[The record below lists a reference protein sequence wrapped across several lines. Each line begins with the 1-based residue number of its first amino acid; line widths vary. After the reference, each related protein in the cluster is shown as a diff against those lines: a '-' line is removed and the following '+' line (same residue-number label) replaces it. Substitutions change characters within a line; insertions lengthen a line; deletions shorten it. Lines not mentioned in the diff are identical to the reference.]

1 MKRFFLLHRIWF
13 LLLAL
18 TLSAGVFTGCS
29 GDGGSTDSGDYEYD
43 YFSGYAYYGSKTF
56 AASDF
61 DDASLAGKY
70 DVVKILFSSASE
82 GTVKITY
89 YGAADDGSDTS
100 ESGTFSVSAGQAK
113 ITIAGK
119 TETTSKLSS
128 YNGTFTI
135 GSDTSISFSRTQGK
149 KITDA
154 GKAAIITVTLNANF
168 VADGASEAE
177 SKDYSLEVTEGSYGT
192 KSVTLPQNPFSRSGY
207 RFLGWNTSA
216 NSTSASYDDGETT
229 SYITKDTTLY
239 AVWGPTSF
247 TITYNANFTKDTA
260 TEPETATQT
269 VNTETDLDSEGKV
282 TLKANTFTR
291 GDDYIFLGWGTYASS
306 TYTSYDDGAATS
318 YITKD
323 TTLYAVWLAKSE
335 AKTVTFNA
343 NGGTGTMETLYVKSG
358 SSVKLTKNTFTREGY
373 SFVGWAKSADGP
385 ASTYSSYDYADEGT
399 IYSVSENI
407 TVYAIWKDELHYFIT
422 FDANGGEG
430 TMETQTVTKDSV
442 EATSANVTL
451 SKNTFTRSGYV
462 FYGWYTSSET
472 YSSILS
478 CYRREYIDEESFE
491 IKANK
496 KLYAVWIPN
505 SSSLLIKVTYN
516 ANDGSANP
524 ETKVQYLQNST
535 YADEKLLPN
544 TFTKEGCAFAGWSKT
559 ATATSATYT
568 DGQKLDYSYYSSNKI
583 TSDTTLYAVWIEPQ
597 DISVTVTVPQATS
610 YTDITLTYNEISYSL
625 KASLSGADEFYW
637 IVDGVMIEDFY
648 DDSLNVYTLSEGLH
662 TVMVT
667 NGEKSATAV
676 VTVTKT
682 N

>member
-100 ESGTFSVSAGQAK
+100 ESGTFSVSVGQAK
-113 ITIAGK
+113 INIAEK

-154 GKAAIITVTLNANF
+154 GKVATITVTLNANF

-216 NSTSASYDDGETT
+216 NSTSASYDDGET
-229 SYITKDTTLY
+229 
-239 AVWGPTSF
+239 
-247 TITYNANFTKDTA
+247 
-260 TEPETATQT
+260 
-269 VNTETDLDSEGKV
+269 
-282 TLKANTFTR
+282 
-291 GDDYIFLGWGTYASS
+291 
-306 TYTSYDDGAATS
+306 TS

-524 ETKVQYLQNST
+524 ETKAQYLQNST